1 MEPVR
6 RAPEEPSSEAVEF
19 VRFCYRRR
27 RAGWPELYDEMCAV
41 AARGLYQGWTHED
54 LAERGIG
61 FTLSQMPALAVL
73 VRRVAEEE
81 CPRRVAASEVAT
93 RVAPQR
99 PDVEGIE
106 TPPLT
111 LTAMAAVA

>member
-6 RAPEEPSSEAVEF
+6 RAPEEPPSEAVEF

-41 AARGLYQGWTHED
+41 AARGLYRGWTHED

-81 CPRRVAASEVAT
+81 CPRRVAASEGGT
-93 RVAPQR
+93 RPAPEH
-99 PDVEGIE
+99 PENEGIE
-106 TPPLT
+106 APPLARA
-111 LTAMAAVA
+111 AMAAVA